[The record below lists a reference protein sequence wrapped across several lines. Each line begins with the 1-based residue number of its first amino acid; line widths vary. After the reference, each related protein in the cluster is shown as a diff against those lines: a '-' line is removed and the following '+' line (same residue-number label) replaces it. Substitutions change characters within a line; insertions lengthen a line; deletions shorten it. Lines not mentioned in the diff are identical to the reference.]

1 LRSSAAAITLV
12 IAVVLVPLIIGP
24 FLTLGGEAWLK
35 RITPGAGM
43 AIQQTRERWDDAI
56 GPWAGIAV
64 LSGWVAVALI
74 AAVVQLRRRDA

>member
-1 LRSSAAAITLV
+1 
-12 IAVVLVPLIIGP
+12 
-24 FLTLGGEAWLK
+24 
-35 RITPGAGM
+35 M